1 MKVRDLIDWPP
12 VCSRFGSLV
21 QFPEHGI
28 LSDVMDDGGLSIIF
42 DVIYLGEKYNCLA
55 FPKIEYI
62 ESTRALREILTSNLG
77 RKISTVI
84 ELDMDLSVVPHP
96 ENRIE
101 VDSNFG

>member
-12 VCSRFGSLV
+12 VCSRFGSFV

-42 DVIYLGEKYNCLA
+42 DVSYLGEKYNCLA

-62 ESTRALREILTSNLG
+62 ESTRALREVLTRNLG
-77 RKISTVI
+77 CEISTVV
-84 ELDMDLSVVPHP
+84 ELNMDLLVIPDP
-96 ENRIE
+96 EDRIE
-101 VDSNFG
+101 VDSISG